1 LNETR
6 AHRREI
12 DVHLRPRWPTLGT
25 QTLLLILA
33 TATWGLHVAT
43 ETLFRAGHATFQER
57 LEPMIVVSVL
67 TAAAFMAFTRANVL
81 AQASIAFLIAVLAL
95 ANGAMHLYGLTI
107 HRQAAHAPSPGANV
121 AAALRDAGGVATLI
135 AGTWLLGLAIVLLHR
150 RRVARRSRPS
160 LLWRRCAR
168 AGANIAVGL
177 AVLDLV
183 VFPVVLGTVQTHR
196 LQHTS
201 TGPLPPGYK
210 VVELMA
216 SDGVKLSGW
225 YHPSTNGA
233 AVLLVPSASGTR
245 DSVRAHAD
253 MLVKHG
259 YGVLAY
265 DARGSGASAGVRNAY
280 GWGWGADVVGG
291 VRFLSAQGDVRP
303 SRIGAIGLSTGAD
316 VLIETVAARGDGGV
330 NLSATVLD
338 GATARSSGDL
348 APLERAPADALG
360 NLPLRVT
367 FGVIS
372 LLSGTRPGQPLR
384 HLSAEAGRHGTPM
397 FLVGAGSIPQEIP
410 LNRRYAAAADARL
423 WTLPD
428 VAHTGGIHAG
438 VGYEDRVIGFL
449 DHALLGRSP
458 EPSSD
463 P

>member
-1 LNETR
+1 M
-6 AHRREI
+6 
-12 DVHLRPRWPTLGT
+12 HLRPRWPTLGT
-25 QTLLLILA
+25 QMRLLILG

-43 ETLFRAGHATFQER
+43 ETLFRAGHATVQER

-67 TAAAFMAFTRANVL
+67 TAAAVMAFTRANVL

-160 LLWRRCAR
+160 SLWRRCAR
-168 AGANIAVGL
+168 AGANIAVGQADL
-177 AVLDLV
+177 ARL

-210 VVELMA
+210 VVELVA
-216 SDGVKLSGW
+216 SDGIKLSGW

-280 GWGWGADVVGG
+280 GWGWSADVVGG
-291 VRFLSAQGDVRP
+291 VRFLSAQGDVQP

-384 HLSAEAGRHGTPM
+384 HLSAEAGRHGTAM

-423 WTLPD
+423 WTLPH
-428 VAHTGGIHAG
+428 VAHTRGIHAG

-449 DHALLGRSP
+449 DHALLDRSP